1 MAATPTRNDP
11 RALPIPQNP
20 SPFSQLIPGG
30 LGAPTGATNGA
41 APPPVQDPTAPGG
54 PLSSGPPDGTEEDSL
69 TEVDF
74 AAESVLYRTLIRR
87 SKNGGP
93 GAINLSV
100 EEEIPLVQHIINDI
114 QTTELSTRT
123 FKTNMKEMLKNWRG
137 TKEKKDFPFE
147 GASNIKVPLT
157 SSYIETMKARIVKA
171 VFGGE
176 RLTKISK
183 YDDTDAEAL
192 EELNQWW
199 EWELREVVKL
209 KEHFEGIVHN
219 VLVTGIGLSV
229 DTYHT
234 EKRTMHSRREFEI
247 LADQRPL
254 SALIQ
259 DSIKKLIEDSELS
272 EWGNDAIQV
281 GDETKPGI
289 FSLNDGGKIVFS
301 LELNEDLPSESPR
314 LVADIW
320 KKETV
325 FDGVRPFNVNLEDLC
340 VVNVAG
346 TVDEIPF
353 LGIRQWVDVPT
364 FRDRV
369 ADGFFIDYG
378 EEENR
383 RIISMADIK
392 VGEYVQREQTDL
404 QDREE
409 GTDSQ
414 DITTNE
420 PDRKYLEVYRWE
432 GWWRRGIT
440 NIDDVFQN
448 LLDEAEQY
456 IVWVAVRP
464 QRIIRIK
471 RLEDI
476 NKDGKRTAVKYDFI
490 REPGRFFS
498 MGLAEW
504 VRHSQAELDA
514 IHNQRLDAG
523 LLTNVPFFFYKPT
536 AGIKGQVIKIEP
548 GKGWPVNDPTAVNF
562 PKTNWQ
568 PVFSFQEEAL
578 VKRYAGEQ
586 AGLTDPAVG
595 QMPTKRLSA
604 SEFVGTASALDL
616 RTEQIVEGFI
626 RSLRQELYRILGLYQ
641 QYGSRVRMFRA
652 GGEAGNEITK
662 RFERD
667 RLAGKIDLKLT
678 ANLQQM
684 NEQLERQIAM
694 DMLQLLLNEILM
706 QTGIVTPETI
716 YQAINKLAKSFHY
729 DGVKLNEPT
738 VGPYSD
744 APHIEEH
751 QMFMGQKPVGP
762 TMNENFDEHLGSHA
776 RTASDSQL
784 ISKWPMSSRAMLQ
797 QHIQETIQTQQA
809 KQMLDQQRAAMAAQ
823 MAQTM
828 ESKGIRPG
836 KSGQSQPGRNLGPGS
851 QPEGVRGAEK
861 GGATQPPPAVQ

>member
-1 MAATPTRNDP
+1 M
-11 RALPIPQNP
+11 
-20 SPFSQLIPGG
+20 PGG
-30 LGAPTGATNGA
+30 LNAPVGNGNGAGAPPMGGAPSPENQPDTSEIMGEGDDQIA
-41 APPPVQDPTAPGG
+41 APPK
-54 PLSSGPPDGTEEDSL
+54 TEQE
-69 TEVDF
+69 
-74 AAESVLYRTLIRR
+74 ESELYRLLIKRAN
-87 SKNGGP
+87 NGGP
-93 GAINLSV
+93 GAINLSP
-100 EEEIPLVQHIINDI
+100 EEEMPLVQHVLNDI

-123 FKTNMKEMLKNWRG
+123 FKTNMREMLKNWRG

-171 VFGGE
+171 IFGGE
-176 RLTKISK
+176 RISKLSK
-183 YDDTDAEAL
+183 YDGTDPEEL
-192 EELNQWW
+192 EELNQWF
-199 EWELREVVKL
+199 EWELREIVKL

-229 DTYHT
+229 DTYHH
-234 EKRTMHSRREFEI
+234 EMREMHSRREFEI
-247 LADQRPL
+247 MNDERPL
-254 SALIQ
+254 SQSMNEALQKILA
-259 DSIKKLIEDSELS
+259 DSTMS
-272 EWGNDAIQV
+272 EWGTDMPMVI
-281 GDETKPGI
+281 DKEKKPGL
-289 FSLNDGGKIVFS
+289 FSLKGGGNITFS
-301 LELNEDLPSESPR
+301 LDIDDTLTNPPR

-320 KKETV
+320 HKETV

-364 FRDRV
+364 FRDRI

-383 RIISMADIK
+383 RIIQMADIK

-440 NIDDVFQN
+440 NTDDLFQSI
-448 LLDEAEQY
+448 LESAEQY

-471 RLEDI
+471 RLEDV

-667 RLAGKIDLKLT
+667 RLSGRIDLKLT

-694 DMLQLLLNEILM
+694 DMLQLLMNEILI
-706 QTGIVTPETI
+706 QTGIVNPTTI
-716 YQAINKLAKSFHY
+716 YQALNKLAKSFHY
-729 DGVKLNEPT
+729 DGVKLNEPS

-751 QMFMGQKPVGP
+751 QMFMGQKPIGP
-762 TMNENFDEHLGSHA
+762 TMNENHEEHLASHA
-776 RTASDSQL
+776 RTASDQQL
-784 ISKWPMSSRAMLQ
+784 ISRWSTGARMMLQ
-797 QHIQETIQTQQA
+797 QHIQETIKVQQA
-809 KQMLDQQRAAMAAQ
+809 KAMLDQQRAAMATQ
-823 MAQTM
+823 MAQSM

-836 KSGQSQPGRNLGPGS
+836 KSGQSQPGKNLGPGT
-851 QPEGVRGAEK
+851 QNEGVRGQEK
-861 GGATQPPPAVQ
+861 GGSVPPPGVQ

>member
-1 MAATPTRNDP
+1 MGAIPT
-11 RALPIPQNP
+11 QN
-20 SPFSQLIPGG
+20 SPFGAMLQQNGQKPVAPSLGMEAPGPAPAGVETFPGG
-30 LGAPTGATNGA
+30 AQE
-41 APPPVQDPTAPGG
+41 APPP
-54 PLSSGPPDGTEEDSL
+54 EEPIPVNPED
-69 TEVDF
+69 EIK
-74 AAESVLYRTLIRR
+74 LYRTLIRR
-87 SKNGGP
+87 ARNGGP

-100 EEEIPLVQHIINDI
+100 EEEMPLVIHICNDF

-123 FKTNMKEMLKNWRG
+123 FKTNMREMLKNWRG

-171 VFGGE
+171 IFGGE
-176 RLTKISK
+176 RVSKLSK
-183 YDDTDAEAL
+183 YDDTDMESL

-209 KEHFEGIVHN
+209 KEHFEGVIHN
-219 VLVTGIGLSV
+219 VLLTGIGLSV
-229 DTYHT
+229 DTYHH
-234 EKRTMHSRREFEI
+234 EERNLHSTREFEI
-247 LADQRPL
+247 LADTKPL
-254 SALIQ
+254 SQ
-259 DSIKKLIEDSELS
+259 LIEDSLGQIQGDVLKS
-272 EWGNDAIQV
+272 EWGVDNPIV
-281 GDETKPGI
+281 VEKETNPGI
-289 FSLNDGGKIVFS
+289 YTLKGGGRVEFSLVESDDDGQ
-301 LELNEDLPSESPR
+301 PSR

-320 KKETV
+320 RRETV

-364 FRDRV
+364 FRDRIK
-369 ADGFFIDYG
+369 DGFFIDYG
-378 EEENR
+378 KEENQ
-383 RIISMADIK
+383 RIIQMADIK
-392 VGEYVQREQTDL
+392 VGEYIQREQTDL

-432 GWWRRGIT
+432 GWWRRGIL
-440 NIDDVFQN
+440 NNDDLFVD
-448 LLDEAEQY
+448 LLEQAEQY

-471 RLEDI
+471 RVEDV

-684 NEQLERQIAM
+684 NEQLERQICM
-694 DMLQLLLNEILM
+694 DMLQLLLNEILI
-706 QTGIVTPETI
+706 QLGIVNPETI

-729 DGVKLNEPT
+729 DGVKLNEPA
-738 VGPYSD
+738 VGPTSD

-751 QMFMGQKPVGP
+751 QMFSGQKPIGP
-762 TMNENFDEHLGSHA
+762 TMNENHEEHLASHA
-776 RTASDSQL
+776 RTASDAKL
-784 ISKWPMSSRAMLQ
+784 MLKWPPASRLMLQ
-797 QHIQETIQTQQA
+797 QHIQETIKAQQA
-809 KQMLDQQRAAMAAQ
+809 KQLLDQQRAAMAVQ
-823 MAQTM
+823 MAQQM

-836 KSGQSQPGRNLGPGS
+836 KSGQSQPGRNLGPGT

-861 GGATQPPPAVQ
+861 GTGQPAPVPGAQ

>member
-1 MAATPTRNDP
+1 MGGTPTPTNPLEGLYKSMLNGNGHTGPTIDNIEP
-11 RALPIPQNP
+11 KEPGDVTQPQPEPNE
-20 SPFSQLIPGG
+20 
-30 LGAPTGATNGA
+30 A
-41 APPPVQDPTAPGG
+41 AQ
-54 PLSSGPPDGTEEDSL
+54 
-69 TEVDF
+69 VDQE
-74 AAESVLYRTLIRR
+74 AEAKLYRTLIKRA
-87 SKNGGP
+87 KNGGP
-93 GAINLSV
+93 GAINLST
-100 EEEIPLVQHIINDI
+100 EEEMPLVQHVINDV

-123 FKTNMKEMLKNWRG
+123 FKTNMREMLKNWRG

-171 VFGGE
+171 IFGGE
-176 RLTKISK
+176 RVSKIK
-183 YDDTDAEAL
+183 RYDDADMEAT

-199 EWELREVVKL
+199 DWELREVVKL
-209 KEHFEGIVHN
+209 KEHFEGIIHN

-229 DTYHT
+229 DTYHHET
-234 EKRTMHSRREFEI
+234 RNLHSTREFEV
-247 LADQRPL
+247 LADDKPL
-254 SALIQ
+254 S
-259 DSIKKLIEDSELS
+259 KLIEESLAQIQGDVGMS
-272 EWGNDAIQV
+272 EWGTDNPMVIADQTSPGIYSLV
-281 GDETKPGI
+281 GGGKVI
-289 FSLNDGGKIVFS
+289 FSLDDTETGT
-301 LELNEDLPSESPR
+301 PPH

-320 KKETV
+320 RKETV

-364 FRDRV
+364 FRDRI

-378 EEENR
+378 QEENT
-383 RIISMADIK
+383 RIIQMADIK

-440 NIDDVFQN
+440 NNDDIFQGI
-448 LLDEAEQY
+448 LEEAEQY

-471 RLEDI
+471 RLEDV

-548 GKGWPVNDPTAVNF
+548 GKGWPVNDPAGVNF

-652 GGEAGNEITK
+652 GGEAGNEVTK

-694 DMLQLLLNEILM
+694 DMLQLLLNEVLIQL
-706 QTGIVTPETI
+706 GIVTPETI
-716 YQAINKLAKSFHY
+716 FQAIDKLAKAFHY
-729 DGVKLNEPT
+729 DGVKLHEPA

-751 QMFMGQKPVGP
+751 QMFEGQKPIGP
-762 TMNENFDEHLGSHA
+762 TMNENFEEHLASHA
-776 RTASDSQL
+776 RTASDAKL
-784 ISKWPMSSRAMLQ
+784 ISKWSPQSRQMLQ
-797 QHIQETIQTQQA
+797 QHIQETIKTQQA
-809 KQMLDQQRAAMAAQ
+809 KQLLDQQRAAMAAQ

-836 KSGQSQPGRNLGPGS
+836 KSGQSQPGKNLGPGS

-861 GGATQPPPAVQ
+861 GGGAPPMPQPGAQ

>member
-1 MAATPTRNDP
+1 M
-11 RALPIPQNP
+11 LPQNGNGNGTQSP
-20 SPFSQLIPGG
+20 SPPQGVMGDMGIEGDQPPQSPEEQP
-30 LGAPTGATNGA
+30 ANG
-41 APPPVQDPTAPGG
+41 PPVTLAD
-54 PLSSGPPDGTEEDSL
+54 EEALFKAL
-69 TEVDF
+69 TKR
-74 AAESVLYRTLIRR
+74 A
-87 SKNGGP
+87 KNGGP
-93 GAINLSV
+93 GAINLTV
-100 EEEIPLVQHIINDI
+100 EEEMPLVQHVLNDI

-123 FKTNMKEMLKNWRG
+123 FKTNMREMLKNWRG

-157 SSYIETMKARIVKA
+157 SSFVETMKARIVKA
-171 VFGGE
+171 IFGGE
-176 RLTKISK
+176 RISK
-183 YDDTDAEAL
+183 LSRYGDVVNEQDL
-192 EELNQWW
+192 QELNEWF

-209 KEHFEGIVHN
+209 KQHFEEVVHN

-229 DTYHT
+229 DTYHHET
-234 EKRTMHSRREFEI
+234 RMMHSRREFQI
-247 LADQRPL
+247 QADNKPL
-254 SALIQ
+254 SQLINDAVEKIQ
-259 DSIKKLIEDSELS
+259 NDPFQS
-272 EWGNDAIQV
+272 EWGTDITLNV
-281 GDETKPGI
+281 EKETSPGI
-289 FSLNDGGKIVFS
+289 FKCNSGGKIIFS
-301 LELNEDLPSESPR
+301 LEFDPDKGDPPR
-314 LVADIW
+314 LVADVW
-320 KKETV
+320 RQETV

-346 TVDEIPF
+346 SVDEIPF

-364 FRDRV
+364 FRDRI

-378 EEENR
+378 KEENE
-383 RIISMADIK
+383 RIIGMADIK

-440 NIDDVFQN
+440 NIDDLFSNVLEQ
-448 LLDEAEQY
+448 AEQY
-456 IVWVAVRP
+456 VVWVAVRP

-548 GKGWPVNDPTAVNF
+548 GKGWPVNDPAAVNF

-641 QYGSRVRMFRA
+641 QYGSRIRMFRA
-652 GGEAGNEITK
+652 GGDTGNEITK

-667 RLAGKIDLKLT
+667 RLAGRIDLKLT

-694 DMLQLLLNEILM
+694 DMLQLLLNEILI
-706 QTGIVTPETI
+706 QLGIVTPTTI
-716 YQAINKLAKSFHY
+716 YQALNKLAKSFHY
-729 DGVKLNEPT
+729 DGVRINEPA
-738 VGPYSD
+738 VGPISD

-751 QMFMGQKPVGP
+751 QMFMGQKPIGP
-762 TMNENFDEHLGSHA
+762 TMNENHEEHLASHG
-776 RTASDSQL
+776 RTASDAQL
-784 ISKWPMSSRAMLQ
+784 LQRWSPQARQMLQ

-809 KQMLDQQRAAMAAQ
+809 KQMLDQQRAAMATQ
-823 MAQTM
+823 MAMGM

-836 KSGQSQPGRNLGPGS
+836 KSGQSQPGRNLGPGTS
-851 QPEGVRGAEK
+851 NEGVRGAEK
-861 GGATQPPPAVQ
+861 GGATPPPPGVQ